1 MKQLSECHRW
11 FELWYYC
18 CFSQNL
24 QKNLEWWIRV
34 SGTVLM
40 FRDNM
45 AVELKFIFNKLC
57 DNYLELMKYF
67 LAESRMCRKKKN
79 QLFKLFLGVYIFVPT
94 SVIQRCGF
102 ATAVLVNLSTRVGT
116 EQWAV
121 CTHWP
126 SHHFWMPLQYTYV
139 TITSKVAKNFLS
151 NLLHCALSCTVYCN
165 RPCLFVCLW
174 VPYYSQRAVFA
185 SPLSAFGVRSSGRQT
200 NWATDNWATI

>member
-1 MKQLSECHRW
+1 MSPLIWVVVLLLLFTKFTKKTW
-11 FELWYYC
+11 NDELEFLEQC
-18 CFSQNL
+18 LCFGITWQSNSNSSLINCATIIIIWSSWNISWLNL
-24 QKNLEWWIRV
+24 GCV
-34 SGTVLM
+34 G
-40 FRDNM
+40 
-45 AVELKFIFNKLC
+45 
-57 DNYLELMKYF
+57 
-67 LAESRMCRKKKN
+67 RKKT

-102 ATAVLVNLSTRVGT
+102 ATAVLVNFSTRVGT

-139 TITSKVAKNFLS
+139 TITSKVAKKFLS